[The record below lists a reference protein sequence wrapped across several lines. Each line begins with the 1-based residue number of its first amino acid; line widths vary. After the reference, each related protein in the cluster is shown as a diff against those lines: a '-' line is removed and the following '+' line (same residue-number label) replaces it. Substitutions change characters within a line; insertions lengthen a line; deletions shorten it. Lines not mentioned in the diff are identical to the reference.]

1 MSGLLYLIRKYQIF
15 LLFLLLEF
23 IAFGLVIQNNYYQNA
38 VFFNS
43 ANTFTGTIL
52 SWSSGLREYFNLRQ
66 INKELAQDNIQMK
79 QLLAR
84 VIQKND
90 QLNIKPIQDS
100 IIISKYT
107 YTLAKVINNSTNKI
121 NNIITIDKG
130 TKHGIKKGMAVI
142 SPTGIVGK
150 VIQVKENFST
160 IISLLSSK
168 TNISVQIKR
177 NGELATL
184 IWGSKNPRIAK
195 LNDISTNVKVQ
206 VNDTIQTSGY
216 ANFPPR
222 LMVGIVK
229 KVKLIP
235 EKTFYEI
242 EVELSTNLSSLAY
255 VYIIQDILKLE
266 QDELEAE
273 TLEEL
278 SE

>member
-1 MSGLLYLIRKYQIF
+1 MGGLLYLIRKYQNF
-15 LLFLLLEF
+15 LLFLLLEL
-23 IAFGLVIQNNYYQNA
+23 ISFGLIVQNNYYQNA

-43 ANTFTGTIL
+43 ANSFTGSIL

-66 INKELAQDNIQMK
+66 INKELAQENVQMK

-84 VIQKND
+84 ITQKTE
-90 QLNIKPIQDS
+90 QLDIKPIQDS
-100 IIISKYT
+100 VIVNKYT
-107 YTLAKVINNSTNKI
+107 YALAKVINNSTNKI

-130 TKHGIKKGMAVI
+130 AKNGIKKGMAVI

-150 VIQVKENFST
+150 VIQVKQNFST
-160 IISLLSSK
+160 IISLLSAK

-184 IWGSKNPRIAK
+184 TWGNRNPRIAK
-195 LNDISTNVKVQ
+195 LTDISTNVKVQ